1 MAHSHRALPASGGAA
16 SFPTRVG
23 TRQQGAKGKHMA
35 EDIEDGPA
43 MDVKRFAALAEAY
56 GGDLRRWPQ
65 AEREAASAFASS
77 ETGQAISRKAGTL
90 DALLDSYSVPHPGR
104 ALHDSILQVANRHIV
119 RRRRQRFWWLGLGL
133 AGIGL
138 AGAIAGL
145 ALVTVVTPEVQPDHY
160 VLDANA
166 TAFGDAGPE
175 TIEEDL

>member
-1 MAHSHRALPASGGAA
+1 
-16 SFPTRVG
+16 
-23 TRQQGAKGKHMA
+23 MA

-43 MDVKRFAALAEAY
+43 MDAKRFAALAEAY
-56 GGDLRRWPQ
+56 GGDPRRWPQ
-65 AEREAASAFASS
+65 AEREAATIFAST
-77 ETGQAISRKAGTL
+77 EAGQAISRHAGSL
-90 DALLDSYSVPHPGR
+90 DALLDSYGVPHPGKT
-104 ALHDSILQVANRHIV
+104 LHDTILRTAGRHIV

-166 TAFGDAGPE
+166 TAFGDAGPD